1 MRVPVAFQLDQLQK
15 GQAALQLINLLL
27 VLGQPGG
34 DGGDGAPQAP
44 GFFVELLGLVDRLSA
59 GVGLAEQ
66 GVGLLLEAI
75 AAFDL
80 IEERPLVLLL
90 LALTLEGP
98 LEALLEALLPLAE
111 GSGLQAA
118 LVIGRQLGIQAGG

>member
-1 MRVPVAFQLDQLQK
+1 M
-15 GQAALQLINLLL
+15 
-27 VLGQPGG
+27 
-34 DGGDGAPQAP
+34 
-44 GFFVELLGLVDRLSA
+44 
-59 GVGLAEQ
+59 AEQ
-66 GVGLLLEAI
+66 GVGHLLEAI

-90 LALTLEGP
+90 LAFTLEGP

-118 LVIGRQLGIQAGG
+118 LVIGRQFGIQAGG